1 MRLFVLLLMLIT
13 TLPATAAEVKILLPQ
28 NRAAFQT
35 NEWIDISVMRTAPQP
50 LAASPVILKLTGADG
65 SVIES
70 KFAASAKPQ
79 GANQVL
85 HYHINGWLLRPG
97 KYTVEATTDGATG
110 KAEIEVYS
118 HIRQSDF
125 RLINWGR
132 ATKQQQLAEGEDG
145 FGFNLFYGGYG
156 SDDDANFI
164 RAGVDFM
171 SCCTMSGAH
180 QMDIRMECDWSDPY
194 VTRGGTR
201 RVARRAMIDRTRPN
215 VPGVHFYDEPGLT
228 WGKHPVTGEFG
239 PHEIPAQIR
248 AYVSAFGKPP
258 LPSNEVDPKNPEH
271 VARWKQWATW
281 KLGFM
286 DAAWREAQF
295 GVSQV
300 RGDFL
305 SATQSQYGWSA
316 FTDGYYFNV
325 VRSLPVTSG
334 HGGYHDFGPGY
345 FNPSYFLEMAR
356 ARDFWKPNWYL
367 PTWYGN
373 TTADQFRMEQYLSF
387 QMNIRG
393 MISPPDCEP
402 ATNALPRQGIVES
415 NQLMKKLGPIFT
427 TMAPTRP
434 PVAMLYSLSQAIH
447 TQTLDRSQNYAHSMP
462 QGEHLPLTYLAG
474 KLIQH
479 QFSAVMDED
488 ILDGT
493 LAANH
498 KAVIL
503 TSIDY
508 LDPQVITA
516 LEKFVQNGGKVLMTG
531 DSTVQIQGALKLAV
545 APKMPDQAKIDE
557 IMKAKKY
564 DQLGPFTTVGKW
576 LEGAKPLAAALKAE
590 LQKAEIK
597 TIAECDVP
605 TIVFTRHAAGDIEYI
620 FAVNA
625 TYDSNAKD
633 AKGEAEK
640 NALAPVVAKI
650 RLPADGGVTTGV
662 YDAIRG
668 GEIPQFKAVERSG
681 EFRFGPGEMRVFART
696 KRAIGHVIL
705 GEPVLTA
712 EPAAPQSSIQVA
724 CAANVHDNKEGL
736 VSGSVPLRIRLV
748 DPLGVTRFEMYR
760 ATKFGHCDFEF
771 PLAANDPAGV
781 WGIVVTE
788 LLGNNEDLV
797 RFPFTPPAQVRSIV
811 GETPRA
817 VYAGN
822 DRDNVFRFVRLFHD
836 VTIVKG
842 KSPYDDA
849 AAKRLAKIL
858 EPWGVRCKE
867 MPLTDAAKSRKLTED
882 EARTWCGL
890 VYAGS
895 GQIKPGDGN
904 PPALA
909 GFAVQGPVILLGTP
923 EDNPIIDF
931 LLKEKFLPYSPKADS
946 FPGPNRG
953 MLAWQRDGIGPGQES
968 ITLIGY
974 DEAGMGEAVGS
985 FYEAAAGIDPL
996 MKYRLP
1002 ESVTITPAK
1011 TTPGLYSK
1019 AAMAWTQLMPDRIV
1033 AMKAEGGGVQVLSH
1047 DGSLVT
1053 ISSEGKK
1060 SGARALNSAEAAQLQ
1075 MQMAV
1080 PADSNAAMLAKKQER
1095 PDRMQKLIAASDRKL
1110 AVAYW
1115 GGTLRVADADGK
1127 ILSEQQVPQDVTA
1140 MTWLDGKLVAG
1151 LADGRVMALELGK

>member
-1 MRLFVLLLMLIT
+1 MPPEILSSFCLLEDGMRWFSFLFALAT
-13 TLPATAAEVKILLPQ
+13 ALPATAAEVKVLLPQ
-28 NRAAFQT
+28 NRTAFQT
-35 NEWIDISVMRTAPQP
+35 NEWIDISVQRSSAQP
-50 LAASPVILKLTGADG
+50 LAASPLVLKLTGADG
-65 SVIES
+65 SAIES
-70 KFAASAKPQ
+70 KFIAPAKPQ
-79 GANQVL
+79 ASQVL
-85 HYHINGWLLRPG
+85 HYHVNGWLLRTG
-97 KYTVEATTDGATG
+97 KYTVEATADGATG

-132 ATKQQQLAEGEDG
+132 ATKQQQLAEGEDS

-156 SDDDANFI
+156 NDDDANFI

-248 AYVSAFGKPP
+248 AYVSAFGQPP
-258 LPSNEVDPKNPEH
+258 LASNEVDPKNPEH

-300 RGDFL
+300 RSDFL

-345 FNPSYFLEMAR
+345 FNPSNFLEMAR

-373 TTADQFRMEQYLSF
+373 TMADQFRMEQYLSF
-387 QMNIRG
+387 QMGIQG

-427 TMAPTRP
+427 TMPPTRP

-447 TQTLDRSQNYAHSMP
+447 TKTLDRSQNYAHSMP

-474 KLIQH
+474 KLIQQ
-479 QFSAVMDED
+479 QFSAVVDED

-503 TSIDY
+503 TSIDF
-508 LDPQVITA
+508 LDPQVISA
-516 LEKFVQNGGKVLMTG
+516 LEQFIQAGGKVLLTG
-531 DSTVQIQGALKLAV
+531 DSSVSIQGAIKLSV
-545 APKMPDQAKIDE
+545 SPSMPDQPKIDE

-564 DQLGPFTTVGKW
+564 EQLGPYTTVGKW
-576 LEGAKPLAAALKAE
+576 LEGAKPLAEAIRPELEKAGIRPALGSS
-590 LQKAEIK
+590 
-597 TIAECDVP
+597 VP
-605 TIVFTRHAAGDIEYI
+605 TIITTRQAAGDIEYL

-625 TYDSNAKD
+625 TYDETAKD
-633 AKGEAEK
+633 AKGQAEK
-640 NALAPVVAKI
+640 NALKATAA
-650 RLPADGGVTTGV
+650 RLFFNCDPMAL
-662 YDAIRG
+662 YDAVRG
-668 GEIPQFKAVERSG
+668 GIVTELQPDKTDQMGVMTG
-681 EFRFGPGEMRVFART
+681 EFRFGPGQMRAFACL
-696 KRAIGHVIL
+696 KRPIGGVHVSTPVL
-705 GEPVLTA
+705 RQEPVL
-712 EPAAPQSSIQVA
+712 EQAPIQLETVA
-724 CAANVHDNKEGL
+724 TLVDNNGRTI
-736 VSGSVPLRIRLV
+736 SGSAPLHIKLI
-748 DPLGVTRFEMYR
+748 DPLGVTRHEIYR
-760 ATKFGHCDFEF
+760 ATKLGTCSITL
-771 PLAANDPAGV
+771 PLAANDPPGKWRIQV
-781 WGIVVTE
+781 CE
-788 LLGNNEDLV
+788 LLSNNCETIS
-797 RFPFTPPAQVRSIV
+797 FNYQPPTQVRSIL

-817 VYAGN
+817 VVAAN
-822 DRDNVFRFVRLFHD
+822 DRENIFRFIRHFHD

-842 KSPYDDA
+842 KSPFNDA

-867 MPLTDAAKSRKLTED
+867 TPLADAAKSRKLTEE

-895 GQIKPGDGN
+895 GQIKPGDSN
-904 PPALA
+904 SPALA
-909 GFAVQGPVILLGTP
+909 G
-923 EDNPIIDF
+923 
-931 LLKEKFLPYSPKADS
+931 
-946 FPGPNRG
+946 
-953 MLAWQRDGIGPGQES
+953 
-968 ITLIGY
+968 
-974 DEAGMGEAVGS
+974 
-985 FYEAAAGIDPL
+985 
-996 MKYRLP
+996 
-1002 ESVTITPAK
+1002 
-1011 TTPGLYSK
+1011 
-1019 AAMAWTQLMPDRIV
+1019 
-1033 AMKAEGGGVQVLSH
+1033 
-1047 DGSLVT
+1047 
-1053 ISSEGKK
+1053 
-1060 SGARALNSAEAAQLQ
+1060 
-1075 MQMAV
+1075 
-1080 PADSNAAMLAKKQER
+1080 
-1095 PDRMQKLIAASDRKL
+1095 
-1110 AVAYW
+1110 
-1115 GGTLRVADADGK
+1115 
-1127 ILSEQQVPQDVTA
+1127 
-1140 MTWLDGKLVAG
+1140 
-1151 LADGRVMALELGK
+1151 